1 MCAPHFL
8 INGVHRPNVRRE
20 AAAAGFGHLRHWTAV
35 IKETRLL
42 LFKARIES
50 ATWALLVMGLVTI
63 AVGQETIDDQ
73 QAVREFA
80 AANPDI
86 VFMQRVRAQ
95 EIFRIVNGGT
105 GQPSPEVAKLMNP
118 AAPVPKVDDP
128 HVPLHLRIVEL
139 WRRDLFATPIEL
151 ARDTAAIHCEAPQ
164 LSPEKLL
171 EAEGRAKGLQEIQ
184 CERKK
189 LEHYQVGA
197 HNLYKEHEAN
207 ILTLHLPKATQAR
220 VVSEAHAATVHED
233 KHLQSDDEN
242 ALERLRIAEEYI
254 NFIAAH
260 AAGMHVAD
268 GRIEFDDP
276 AVYKASLKIGERL
289 KAAAAAAGDAPP

>member
-1 MCAPHFL
+1 M
-8 INGVHRPNVRRE
+8 IE
-20 AAAAGFGHLRHWTAV
+20 
-35 IKETRLL
+35 ETRLIL
-42 LFKARIES
+42 LKPRNCVRYVGP
-50 ATWALLVMGLVTI
+50 LVIGLVTV
-63 AVGQETIDDQ
+63 AVGQGTLDDQ

-86 VFMQRVRAQ
+86 VSMQRVRGQ
-95 EIFRIVNGGT
+95 EIFRIVNGDA

-139 WRRDLFATPIEL
+139 WRRDLFVPAIEL
-151 ARDTAAIHCEAPQ
+151 AQDTAAIHCEAPQ
-164 LSPEKLL
+164 LSPEQLL

-189 LEHYQVGA
+189 LEHYEVGA
-197 HNLYKEHEAN
+197 HKLYQEHEAN
-207 ILTLHLPKATQAR
+207 ILTLHLPKATQAKA
-220 VVSEAHAATVHED
+220 VSEAHASTVHED
-233 KHLQSDDEN
+233 KHLQSNDEN
-242 ALERLRIAEEYI
+242 ALERLRIAEEYT

-260 AAGMHVAD
+260 AVGMHVVD

-276 AVYKASLKIGERL
+276 AVYKAFLEIAERL
-289 KAAAAAAGDAPP
+289 KGAVAAGGDALP